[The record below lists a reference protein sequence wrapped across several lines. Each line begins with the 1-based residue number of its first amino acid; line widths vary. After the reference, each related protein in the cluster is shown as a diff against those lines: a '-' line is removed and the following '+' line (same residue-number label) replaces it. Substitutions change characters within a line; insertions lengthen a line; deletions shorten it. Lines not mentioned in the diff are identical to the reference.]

1 MIIQTGMRTDIPAF
15 YSKWLYGRIKEGFV
29 LVRNP
34 YQPQQVTRY
43 SLDPSVV
50 DLIAFCSKNPA
61 PMLSHMELLK
71 PYGMYWFV
79 TITPYGKEIEPLVP
93 EYEKVLDTF
102 RKLSEI
108 AGPDSMGWRYDP
120 IFLNDTY
127 TPAYHL
133 EKFEQMAAAL
143 EGYTHTC
150 VISFID
156 LYRKVQRNF
165 PEVQEVSRD
174 DRLYLGKNMI
184 GIAAA
189 HGMTVYPCGEGKE
202 LSVYGADCSGC
213 MTKRTYEKALH
224 TTLAIPKKQP
234 IRKECA
240 CFMGND
246 IGAYNTCLHMCKY
259 CYANYDSR
267 TVQQNYAVH
276 DPASP
281 FLIGHQMPD
290 DIIHQAEQKSWIDG
304 QMVLEFG

>member
-15 YSKWLYGRIKEGFV
+15 YSKWLCNRIKEGFV

-34 YQPQQVTRY
+34 YQPQQVSRY

-61 PMLSHMELLK
+61 PMFSHMDLLK

-79 TITPYGKEIEPLVP
+79 TITPYGKEIEPSVP

-102 RKLSEI
+102 RRLAEI
-108 AGPDSMGWRYDP
+108 AGTDSMGWRYDP

-127 TPAYHL
+127 TAEYHL
-133 EKFEQMAAAL
+133 TKFKQMAAVL

-165 PEVQEVSRD
+165 PEVQEVSHA
-174 DRLYLGKNMI
+174 DRLYLGKHMI
-184 GIAAA
+184 EIAAS
-189 HGMTVYPCGEGKE
+189 HGMIVYPCGEGQE
-202 LSVYGADCSGC
+202 LSVYGADCGGC
-213 MTKRTYEKALH
+213 MTKKTYEKALH

-234 IRKECA
+234 LRKECA

-267 TVQQNYAVH
+267 TVQQNYPLH
-276 DPASP
+276 DPTSP

-290 DIIHQAEQKSWIDG
+290 DIIHQVEQKSWIDG
-304 QMVLEFG
+304 QMVLEFL